1 MDLLNPEIGLFFW
14 SLLAFLIVLFLL
26 KKFAWKPILSALN
39 EREKGIA
46 DAISAAERMRQE
58 MGMIQAENEKLLAQA
73 REERTQI
80 IKEAR
85 DMQDK
90 MLNEARERARTEA
103 DKILADAN
111 DQIQRQKMA
120 ALTDVKN
127 QIGRLSVEVAEKIL
141 RQQLATADA
150 QNKLMAELTE
160 DIRLN

>member
-26 KKFAWKPILSALN
+26 KKFAWKPILSALD

-46 DAISAAERMRQE
+46 DAIASAERMRQE
-58 MGMIQAENEKLLAQA
+58 MGLIHAENEKLLAKA

-85 DMQDK
+85 EMQDK
-90 MLNEARERARTEA
+90 MIGEARDRARMEA

-111 DQIQRQKMA
+111 DQIHRQKMA

-127 QIGRLSVEVAEKIL
+127 QIGKLSVEVAEKIL
-141 RQQLATADA
+141 RQQLTGVDA

>member
-90 MLNEARERARTEA
+90 MLNEARERARTDA

-141 RQQLATADA
+141 RQQLATPDA

>member
-14 SLLAFLIVLFLL
+14 SLLAFLLVLFLL
-26 KKFAWKPILSALN
+26 KKFAWKPILAALH

-46 DAISAAERMRQE
+46 DAISSAERMRQE
-58 MGMIQAENEKLLAQA
+58 MGLIQAENEKLLAQA

-85 DMQDK
+85 EMQDK
-90 MLNEARERARTEA
+90 MIGEARDRARTEA

-111 DQIQRQKMA
+111 EQIQRQKMA

-127 QIGRLSVEVAEKIL
+127 QIGKLSVEVAEKIL
-141 RQQLATADA
+141 RQQLATAEA
-150 QNKLMAELTE
+150 QNKLMVELTE

>member
-14 SLLAFLIVLFLL
+14 SLLAFLLVLFLL
-26 KKFAWKPILSALN
+26 KKFAWKPILSALD

-46 DAISAAERMRQE
+46 DAIASADRMRQE
-58 MGMIQAENEKLLAQA
+58 MGMIQAENEKLLATA

-90 MLNEARERARTEA
+90 MINDARDRARTEA
-103 DKILADAN
+103 DKILADAS

-120 ALTDVKN
+120 AMTDVKN
-127 QIGRLSVEVAEKIL
+127 QIGKLSIEVAEKIL
-141 RQQLATADA
+141 RQQLAGADA
-150 QNKLMAELTE
+150 QNKLMSELTE